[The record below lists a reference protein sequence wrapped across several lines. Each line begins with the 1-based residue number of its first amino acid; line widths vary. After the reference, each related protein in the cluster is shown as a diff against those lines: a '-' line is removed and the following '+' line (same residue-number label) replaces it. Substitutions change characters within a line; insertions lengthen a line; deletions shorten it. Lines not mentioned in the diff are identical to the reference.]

1 MVTLFPAHLKKK
13 RKKEEFS
20 NSKELFPTSRR
31 TEQYF
36 FLSSMSSIVIFYD
49 RVGLTA
55 ALQART
61 VLLAI
66 TTRKDF
72 GDLLVTCSLCFQLIQ
87 QSCIKLHSY
96 YYKMLSEISFLCN
109 TINALLFSFVKKLQ
123 IINLVIIITKNFVFN
138 GQV

>member
-1 MVTLFPAHLKKK
+1 MHQRAEPPGHNNMISFEFLTLPVHLSKEPSNGHPFSSPPEKKK
-13 RKKEEFS
+13 EKKEEFS

-72 GDLLVTCSLCFQLIQ
+72 GDLLVTCSLCFQLI
-87 QSCIKLHSY
+87 
-96 YYKMLSEISFLCN
+96 
-109 TINALLFSFVKKLQ
+109 
-123 IINLVIIITKNFVFN
+123 
-138 GQV
+138 